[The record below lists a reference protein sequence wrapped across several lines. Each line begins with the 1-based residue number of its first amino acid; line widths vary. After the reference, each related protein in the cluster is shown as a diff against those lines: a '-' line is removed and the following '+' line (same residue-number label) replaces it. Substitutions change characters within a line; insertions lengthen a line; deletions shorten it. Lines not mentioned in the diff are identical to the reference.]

1 MNRNTKHK
9 RVSTKTNV
17 VYAPRPPSTN
27 TKPVPMSIPVPVAK
41 AKPVAPVAPFIP
53 SAPEPE
59 VIYSYDPPVRSKGM
73 QLSEPIDISLPRMI
87 TPIAAPRLDTPHR
100 PYFVAATPAPVPV
113 AKPIP
118 IVKAAPVPV
127 EPPAGTRAWKI
138 HKFIKDNFK
147 S

>member
-1 MNRNTKHK
+1 MPSLCRNSLMNRNSRHK
-9 RVSTKTNV
+9 K
-17 VYAPRPPSTN
+17 VYSDISALCNPR
-27 TKPVPMSIPVPVAK
+27 PVPVAK

-59 VIYSYDPPVRSKGM
+59 VIYSYNPPVRSKTI
-73 QLSEPIDISLPRMI
+73 QLSEHVDISLPRMI
-87 TPIAAPRLDTPHR
+87 TPIAPRLDAPHR
-100 PYFVAATPAPVPV
+100 PYFVTATPAPVPV

-118 IVKAAPVPV
+118 VVKAAPVEPP

>member
-1 MNRNTKHK
+1 MPSLCRNSLMNRNTKHK
-9 RVSTKTNV
+9 KVYPKVSILHTHL
-17 VYAPRPPSTN
+17 
-27 TKPVPMSIPVPVAK
+27 VPVS
-41 AKPVAPVAPFIP
+41 KPVAPVAPFIP

>member
-1 MNRNTKHK
+1 MPSLCRNSLMNRNSRHK
-9 RVSTKTNV
+9 KVYSDVSALCN
-17 VYAPRPPSTN
+17 PR
-27 TKPVPMSIPVPVAK
+27 PVPVSKPK

-73 QLSEPIDISLPRMI
+73 QLSEPTDISLPRMI

-100 PYFVAATPAPVPV
+100 PYFVAPAPAP
-113 AKPIP
+113 APIHKPIP
-118 IVKAAPVPV
+118 VVKAVPVPV